1 MLIVS
6 YVLAWLLVAVT
17 AGIFLISGYFNELT
31 LTIYGFVISTLIF
44 MGIVAVLPSLVD
56 NHFAPKY

>member
-1 MLIVS
+1 MLIVI
-6 YVLAWLLVAVT
+6 YALAWLLVAAT

-44 MGIVAVLPSLVD
+44 MGIVAVLPSMVH
-56 NHFAPKY
+56 NHYSQKH